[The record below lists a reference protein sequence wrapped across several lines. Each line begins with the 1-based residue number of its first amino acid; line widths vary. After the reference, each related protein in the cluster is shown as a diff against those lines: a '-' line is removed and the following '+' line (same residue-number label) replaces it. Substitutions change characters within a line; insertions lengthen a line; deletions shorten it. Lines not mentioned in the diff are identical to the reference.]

1 MARLVLL
8 AVLVLF
14 GHAPFAV
21 VASAQT
27 YPTRTVRFII
37 PFGPAS
43 GTDITARL
51 LADKLTARWGKPVVV
66 ENRPGGD
73 DLVSINAFTCAN
85 EDHTLL
91 FAPVA
96 AFAVHPFTHDKLPYN
111 AERDLLPIV
120 NVTTIVLAITAST
133 AIKVDTLAEFEALV
147 RREPGKHNV
156 AAAAGNSDF
165 LLSGFIKSSG
175 LQVTKVPYRDI
186 MQGPND
192 LAENRIQLL
201 MSSITAV
208 RALHQAG
215 RVKVLAVTGRNRA
228 PIEPAIPTVSEA
240 GYPQLELE
248 SLIGIYGPRDMPME
262 LRERVAADIRAVVE
276 ANPEFKPKLEA
287 TGQVIE
293 LRGPAEFA
301 AGIAQIRSRL
311 TAIAQALGMKA
322 ATQ

>member
-1 MARLVLL
+1 MLRFVLL
-8 AVLVLF
+8 AVLVLL
-14 GHAPFAV
+14 GHAPFAL
-21 VASAQT
+21 VASAQG

-43 GTDITARL
+43 GTDIAARL
-51 LADKLTARWGKPVVV
+51 LADKLTGRWGKPVVV

-73 DLVSINAFTCAN
+73 GLVSINAFTGAN

-91 FAPVA
+91 VAPVA
-96 AFAVHPFTHDKLPYN
+96 TFAVHPFMHEKLPYN

-120 NVTTIVLAITAST
+120 SVTTIVLSITAST
-133 AIKVDTLAEFEALV
+133 AIKVNTLAELEALV
-147 RREPGKHNV
+147 RREPGKYNV
-156 AAAAGNSDF
+156 AAAAGNADF

-175 LQVTKVPYRDI
+175 LEVTKVPYRDI

-201 MSSITAV
+201 MSSITIV

-215 RVKVLAVTGRNRA
+215 RVKVLAVTAGKRA
-228 PIEPAIPTVSEA
+228 PIEPAIPTASEA

-262 LRERVAADIRAVVE
+262 LRERIAADIRAVVE
-276 ANPEFKPKLEA
+276 ANPEIKPKLEA

-293 LRGPAEFA
+293 LRGPADFA
-301 AGIAQIRSRL
+301 AGIAQIRSKL

>member
-1 MARLVLL
+1 MARFVLL
-8 AVLVLF
+8 AVLVLL

-21 VASAQT
+21 VASAQG

-51 LADKLTARWGKPVVV
+51 LADKLTVRWGKPVVV

-73 DLVSINAFTCAN
+73 GLVSISAFTGAN

-91 FAPVA
+91 VAPVA
-96 AFAVHPFTHDKLPYN
+96 TFAVHPFMHEKLPYN
-111 AERDLLPIV
+111 AERDLLPIA
-120 NVTTIVLAITAST
+120 NVTTIVLSITASA

-175 LQVTKVPYRDI
+175 LEVAKVPYRDI

-201 MSSITAV
+201 MSSITIV

-215 RVKVLAVTGRNRA
+215 RVKVLAVTGRKRA

-248 SLIGIYGPRDMPME
+248 SLVGIYGPRGMPLE
-262 LRERVAADIRAVVE
+262 LRERIAADIRAVVE
-276 ANPEFKPKLEA
+276 ANPEIKSKLEG

-293 LRGPAEFA
+293 LRGPADFA
-301 AGIAQIRSRL
+301 AGIAQVRSKI

-322 ATQ
+322 AAQ

>member
-1 MARLVLL
+1 MARFVL
-8 AVLVLF
+8 AVLVLL
-14 GHAPFAV
+14 GHVPFAV
-21 VASAQT
+21 VASAQG
-27 YPTRTVRFII
+27 YPTHTVRFII

-51 LADKLTARWGKPVVV
+51 LADKLTVRWGKPVVV

-73 DLVSINAFTCAN
+73 GLVSINTFTGAN

-96 AFAVHPFTHDKLPYN
+96 TFAVHPFTHEKLPYN

-120 NVTTIVLAITAST
+120 NVTTIVLSITAST
-133 AIKVDTLAEFEALV
+133 AIKVNTLAEFEALV
-147 RREPGKHNV
+147 HREPGKYNV

-201 MSSITAV
+201 MSSITIV

-215 RVKVLAVTGRNRA
+215 RVKVLAVTGRKRA
-228 PIEPAIPTVSEA
+228 PIEPAIPTASEA

-248 SLIGIYGPRDMPME
+248 SLIGMYGPRGMPME
-262 LRERVAADIRAVVE
+262 LRERIAADIRAVVE
-276 ANPEFKPKLEA
+276 ANPEIKPKLEA

-293 LRGPAEFA
+293 LRGPADFA
-301 AGIAQIRSRL
+301 AGIAQIRSKL

>member
-8 AVLVLF
+8 AVLVLL
-14 GHAPFAV
+14 GDGPFAAV
-21 VASAQT
+21 VSAQG
-27 YPTRTVRFII
+27 YPTQTVRFII

-51 LADKLTARWGKPVVV
+51 LADRLTVRWGKPVVV

-73 DLVSINAFTCAN
+73 GLVSINAFTGAN
-85 EDHTLL
+85 DDHTLL
-91 FAPVA
+91 VAPVA
-96 AFAVHPFTHDKLPYN
+96 TFAVHPFMHEKLPYN

-120 NVTTIVLAITAST
+120 NVTTIVLSITAST
-133 AIKVDTLAEFEALV
+133 AINVNTLAEFEALV
-147 RREPGKHNV
+147 RREPGKYNV

-175 LQVTKVPYRDI
+175 LQVAKIPYRDI

-201 MSSITAV
+201 MSSITIV

-215 RVKVLAVTGRNRA
+215 RVKLLAVTGRKRA

-248 SLIGIYGPRDMPME
+248 SLIGIYGPRGMPLE
-262 LRERVAADIRAVVE
+262 LRERIAADIRAVVE
-276 ANPEFKPKLEA
+276 ADPEIKSKLEP

-293 LRGPAEFA
+293 LRGPADFA
-301 AGIAQIRSRL
+301 AGIAQIRAKL
-311 TAIAQALGMKA
+311 AAIAQTLGMKA
-322 ATQ
+322 AAQ

>member
-1 MARLVLL
+1 MARFVL
-8 AVLVLF
+8 AVLVLL
-14 GHAPFAV
+14 GHVPFAV
-21 VASAQT
+21 VASAQG
-27 YPTRTVRFII
+27 YPTHTVRFII

-51 LADKLTARWGKPVVV
+51 LADKLTVRWGKPVVV

-73 DLVSINAFTCAN
+73 GLVSINTFTGAN

-96 AFAVHPFTHDKLPYN
+96 TFAVHPFTHEKLPYN

-120 NVTTIVLAITAST
+120 NVTTIVLSITAST
-133 AIKVDTLAEFEALV
+133 AIKVNTLAEFEALV
-147 RREPGKHNV
+147 HREPGKYNV

-201 MSSITAV
+201 MSSITIV

-215 RVKVLAVTGRNRA
+215 RVKVLAVTGRKRA
-228 PIEPAIPTVSEA
+228 PIEPAIPTA
-240 GYPQLELE
+240 Y
-248 SLIGIYGPRDMPME
+248 
-262 LRERVAADIRAVVE
+262 
-276 ANPEFKPKLEA
+276 
-287 TGQVIE
+287 
-293 LRGPAEFA
+293 FA
-301 AGIAQIRSRL
+301 AGIAQIRSKL

>member
-1 MARLVLL
+1 MARFVL
-8 AVLVLF
+8 AVLVLL
-14 GHAPFAV
+14 GHVPFAV
-21 VASAQT
+21 VASAQG
-27 YPTRTVRFII
+27 YPTHTVRFII

-51 LADKLTARWGKPVVV
+51 LADKLTVRWGKPVVV

-73 DLVSINAFTCAN
+73 GLVSINTFTGAN

-96 AFAVHPFTHDKLPYN
+96 TFAVHPFTHEKLPYN

-120 NVTTIVLAITAST
+120 NVTTIVLSITASI
-133 AIKVDTLAEFEALV
+133 AIKVNTLAEFEALV
-147 RREPGKHNV
+147 HREPGKYNV
-156 AAAAGNSDF
+156 VAAAGNSDF

-201 MSSITAV
+201 MSSITIV

-215 RVKVLAVTGRNRA
+215 RVKVLAVTGRKRA
-228 PIEPAIPTVSEA
+228 PIEPAIPTASEA

-248 SLIGIYGPRDMPME
+248 SLIGMYGPRGMPME
-262 LRERVAADIRAVVE
+262 LRERIAADIRAVVE
-276 ANPEFKPKLEA
+276 ANPEIKPKLEA

-293 LRGPAEFA
+293 LRGPADFA
-301 AGIAQIRSRL
+301 AGIAQIRSKL